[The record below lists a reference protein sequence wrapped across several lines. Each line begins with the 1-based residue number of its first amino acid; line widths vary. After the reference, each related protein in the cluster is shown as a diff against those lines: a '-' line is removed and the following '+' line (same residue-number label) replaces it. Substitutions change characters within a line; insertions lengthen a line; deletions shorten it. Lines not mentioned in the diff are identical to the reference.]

1 MARELVEQ
9 YAGGG
14 EKLSMAIRGLTRGDL
29 LAVPDADAGVGKW
42 SIQQLLI
49 HLADAEQVYADRM
62 KWVIAEDN
70 PPLPGFDQ
78 DKWAAA
84 LHYHD
89 QSGED
94 AVRLI
99 ELTRKQMS
107 TILRKLPDAAFAR
120 TGEHS
125 ERGRMKLGDLL
136 RYVTDHLEHH
146 LKFIHAKRA
155 KMGKEMW

>member
-1 MARELVEQ
+1 MERELIEQ
-9 YAGGG
+9 YAAGG
-14 EKLSMAIRGLTRGDL
+14 EKLALAIRGLTREDL

-84 LHYHD
+84 LRYED

-94 AVRLI
+94 AIKLI
-99 ELTRKQMS
+99 DLTRMQMAS
-107 TILRKLPDAAFAR
+107 VLRKLPDGAF
-120 TGEHS
+120 
-125 ERGRMKLGDLL
+125 
-136 RYVTDHLEHH
+136 
-146 LKFIHAKRA
+146 
-155 KMGKEMW
+155 